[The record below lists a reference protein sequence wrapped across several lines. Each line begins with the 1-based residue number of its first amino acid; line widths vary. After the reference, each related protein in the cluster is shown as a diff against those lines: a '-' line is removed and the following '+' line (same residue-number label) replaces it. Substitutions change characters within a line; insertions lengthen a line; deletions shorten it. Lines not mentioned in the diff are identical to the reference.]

1 MGFVLSL
8 FLLLPASAV
17 VTFKWNG
24 SRFGQT
30 SLTTELTD
38 CGKRAGKKLK
48 P

>member
-1 MGFVLSL
+1 MD
-8 FLLLPASAV
+8 V

-38 CGKRAGKKLK
+38 YGKRAGKKLK